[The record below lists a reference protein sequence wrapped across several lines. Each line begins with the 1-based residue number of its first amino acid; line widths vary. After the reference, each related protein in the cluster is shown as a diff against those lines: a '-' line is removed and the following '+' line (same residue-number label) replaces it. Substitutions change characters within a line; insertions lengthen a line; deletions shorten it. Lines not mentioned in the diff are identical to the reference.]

1 MNQYFNKK
9 LAKLK
14 SINDKQRKDK
24 KNTKRIN
31 KLYMYRNR
39 KIKDIMHKLSNVVI
53 LGYYFC

>member
-1 MNQYFNKK
+1 M
-9 LAKLK
+9 
-14 SINDKQRKDK
+14 NDKQRKDK